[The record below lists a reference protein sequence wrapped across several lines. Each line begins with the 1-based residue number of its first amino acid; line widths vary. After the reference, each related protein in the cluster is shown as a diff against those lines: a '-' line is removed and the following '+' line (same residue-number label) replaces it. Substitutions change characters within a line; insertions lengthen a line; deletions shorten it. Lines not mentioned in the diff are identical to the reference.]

1 MQSES
6 TDPDACS
13 GVEECGVWY
22 YSVPFWVSFTI
33 IASAVFLNIF
43 VAVIL
48 NNFNQIVES
57 EKQDIILVDSDLRN
71 YEETWAYFCPYG
83 DHYIPTIKLPDFL
96 NMLKPPLGFRN
107 QNLTIYDMLKIVK
120 NTHIVE

>member
-1 MQSES
+1 
-6 TDPDACS
+6 
-13 GVEECGVWY
+13 
-22 YSVPFWVSFTI
+22 
-33 IASAVFLNIF
+33 